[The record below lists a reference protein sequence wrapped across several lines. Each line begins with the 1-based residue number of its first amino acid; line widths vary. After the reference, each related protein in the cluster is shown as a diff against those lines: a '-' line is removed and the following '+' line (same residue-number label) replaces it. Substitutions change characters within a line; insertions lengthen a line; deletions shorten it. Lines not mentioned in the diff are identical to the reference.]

1 MQKKPNK
8 WKKSVDQIKN
18 AKIKWTQ
25 FSTDKRSVIHHFRLL
40 SLDELQEK
48 YSNLSDFFWRDNGEY
63 FFFVLK
69 IMCIL
74 ERSWQPNKAKN
85 VYNCQL
91 LSVFYVLINGN
102 IYHIIHLDC
111 FYLFDS
117 HFIFS
122 HFHYGKIIASTTLF
136 FSVSQFYT
144 YKYH

>member
-8 WKKSVDQIKN
+8 WKKSVDQVKN

-48 YSNLSDFFWRDNGEY
+48 YSNLSDFFWRHNGEY

-69 IMCIL
+69 IMRIL
-74 ERSWQPNKAKN
+74 IRSWEPNVAKN

-91 LSVFYVLINGN
+91 LPVF
-102 IYHIIHLDC
+102 
-111 FYLFDS
+111 
-117 HFIFS
+117 
-122 HFHYGKIIASTTLF
+122 
-136 FSVSQFYT
+136 
-144 YKYH
+144 